1 MQIVHH
7 RQRRPKALSLFR
19 LSAIAQKVVLM
30 LVVLVGL
37 PSLLCIALKAN
48 TLWLH
53 SLVAIAYLLTCGC
66 ILAESIAATKPIR
79 VPPLPRTDPSVTFI
93 VVAYLP
99 NEQDLILQ
107 TLHHILHQV
116 HKPDAPWELILAYN
130 SPTWLPVNAQL
141 DQLAATCPN
150 FRPLRI
156 QNSRSKAE
164 NLNVAVR
171 VARGEMICLF
181 DADHWPTADC
191 VLKAWR
197 WLANGYEVVQGRC
210 VVRNHSSHL
219 IARLVSMEF
228 EAIYGLFHHARSV
241 IAHTAIF
248 GGSNAY
254 WRADALRRMY
264 FSRDRLTEDID
275 VSIRAVTRGLRFIHD
290 RSIVSTEVAPVSL
303 QALFKQ
309 RKRWAQGWLEV
320 TLLHQARLWRS
331 RHLTVRQ
338 KLYWTYTLSYREV
351 FTIISLQIY
360 TAVLT
365 QAFLGI
371 QLVPAARIFFWGT
384 SAICMATGI
393 IHTLFIQRYKAQRY
407 PVANY
412 VLYTGFHWLFVTWKS
427 FVSLIAWYDHVVRQR
442 DWVVTPRR

>member
-7 RQRRPKALSLFR
+7 QQRRLRPLRLFG
-19 LSAIAQKVVLM
+19 LSAIASKGILVL
-30 LVVLVGL
+30 LVLVGL
-37 PSLLCIALKAN
+37 PSLFCVALKAN

-53 SLVAIAYLLTCGC
+53 YVVSAAYLLTCIC
-66 ILAESIAATKPIR
+66 ILAESVTATHKIQE
-79 VPPLPRTDPSVTFI
+79 PPPTEVAPTVTFI

-107 TLHHILHQV
+107 TLTHILTRV
-116 HKPDAPWELILAYN
+116 RKPDAPWELILAYN
-130 SPTWLPVNAQL
+130 SPTRLPINDQL
-141 DQLAATCPN
+141 DQLAAECPN

-156 QNSRSKAE
+156 QASQSKAE
-164 NLNVAVR
+164 NLNAAAR
-171 VARGEMICLF
+171 VANGDMICLF
-181 DADHWPTADC
+181 DADHWPDVDC
-191 VLKAWR
+191 VAQAWR

-210 VVRNHSSHL
+210 IVRNHSNNL
-219 IARLVSMEF
+219 ITRLVSIEF

-241 IAHTAIF
+241 IADTAIF

-275 VSIRAVTRGLRFIHD
+275 VSVRAVARGLRFIHD
-290 RSIVSTEVAPVSL
+290 RTIVSTEMAPVSL

-320 TLLHQARLWRS
+320 TLLHQPRLWRS
-331 RHLTVRQ
+331 RHLTLRQ
-338 KLYWTYTLSYREV
+338 KLYWTYTLSYREL
-351 FTIISLQIY
+351 FTILSLQIY

-365 QAFLGI
+365 QSFLGI
-371 QLVPAARIFFWGT
+371 QLSPMSQLFFGGT
-384 SAICMATGI
+384 SAICLVTGI
-393 IHTLFIQRYKAQRY
+393 IHTLFIQRYQAQQY
-407 PVANY
+407 PIANY
-412 VLYTGFHWLFVTWKS
+412 VLYTGLHWLFVTWKS
-427 FVSLIAWYDHVVRQR
+427 FVSLVAWYDYVVRKR